1 MCCAQVVELPREKPE
16 RALELFADMPGLR
29 LLIIGG
35 DGTVGWVLSCLDA
48 LQVAVDSCL
57 SGTWNGASCMT
68 RHSAAQ
74 LLWRAPAP
82 CRHGMRRR

>member
-1 MCCAQVVELPREKPE
+1 LVTIACRAWILQVVELPREKPE

-48 LQVAVDSCL
+48 LQVTVTGHCQAP
-57 SGTWNGASCMT
+57 GTVHT
-68 RHSAAQ
+68 R
-74 LLWRAPAP
+74 LTI
-82 CRHGMRRR
+82 

>member
-1 MCCAQVVELPREKPE
+1 VVELPREKPE

-48 LQVAVDSCL
+48 LQVTATG
-57 SGTWNGASCMT
+57 SGPGS
-68 RHSAAQ
+68 Q
-74 LLWRAPAP
+74 FLWSVLVLVGD
-82 CRHGMRRR
+82 CDCFL